1 MQSEEY
7 LSPLNTGEA
16 LVFVLGSD
24 VKASE
29 ARISGLI
36 DSLRERDARI
46 NQFTRGL
53 AEAEEALAA
62 ADEAVLESAQVVR
75 CVDTVQ
81 AGRCDVPFTHFSS
94 LTRRD
99 SCTLPEAPHACRPRR
114 RAFTSPHSASP
125 HACRKPVIAA
135 TCAWH

>member
-46 NQFTRGL
+46 NQFTRDL

-62 ADEAVLESAQVVR
+62 ADAKRAAAELLSMTKSWTDAQ
-75 CVDTVQ
+75 
-81 AGRCDVPFTHFSS
+81 
-94 LTRRD
+94 
-99 SCTLPEAPHACRPRR
+99 E
-114 RAFTSPHSASP
+114 ASP
-125 HACRKPVIAA
+125 HFMPSL
-135 TCAWH
+135 